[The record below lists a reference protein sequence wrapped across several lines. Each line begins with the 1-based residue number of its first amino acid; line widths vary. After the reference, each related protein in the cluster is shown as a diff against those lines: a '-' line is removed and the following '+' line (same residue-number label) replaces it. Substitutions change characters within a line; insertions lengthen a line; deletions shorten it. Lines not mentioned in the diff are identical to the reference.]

1 MNNALTLTLTLQKQQ
16 ILQRRQGKLVKQF
29 IARLVHV
36 YFTRNVSHLSGITT
50 LGNRKSNIDWHSV
63 TVFFSSEVRLTYCL
77 LVEKNNQHAVGEEF
91 LYNLEHFTCFFQQ
104 IR

>member
-1 MNNALTLTLTLQKQQ
+1 MQDCQAVARVWLAKYTVNNALTLTLTLQKQQ

-36 YFTRNVSHLSGITT
+36 YFTRNVSHLSGIIT

-63 TVFFSSEVRLTYCL
+63 TVFFLIRGSFDLLLT
-77 LVEKNNQHAVGEEF
+77 
-91 LYNLEHFTCFFQQ
+91 
-104 IR
+104 R